1 MDLKAYLDSHYTIN
15 NNQYNASQRITAFVD
30 SFGPGI
36 NLSSY
41 EVFILG
47 VPEGRNTLENKD
59 CSLAPDEIRK
69 SFYSLFSG
77 DWHFSVLDLGN
88 LKVGKTFQDTYQ
100 ALTDISAYLIKMNKV
115 LVVLGGGH
123 DLIMP
128 IFNGHSVLNKPLN
141 FASVDACL
149 DFQNQGNWN
158 SKSFL
163 SHMLSSHN
171 SLLAK
176 YSLIGY
182 QTYLSSQKEIELM
195 NQMHFNMIRLG
206 DVNTDLSDLEPYI
219 RELHHISV
227 DLCSLKISE
236 SPGNPHSGPNGIS
249 AESVCSIMRYAGMS
263 SSIQTILLSEL
274 NLFFDLNCQSAR
286 IYAQSLWYFLDGF
299 ELRNN
304 DSLFLEKDNFL
315 VFHIQ
320 STLAE
325 LVFYKSKSS
334 SRWWVSFSV
343 ESKNIQNSPLPCSF
357 SDYKKAVEGNLSER
371 LLKHLKL

>member
-1 MDLKAYLDSHYTIN
+1 MDLKEYLDTSYTLN
-15 NNQYNASQRITAFVD
+15 NNQSIDSQRITAFVNSFD
-30 SFGPGI
+30 SGLNI
-36 NLSSY
+36 SSY
-41 EVFILG
+41 EIFILG
-47 VPEGRNTLENKD
+47 VPEGRNSLENEG

-69 SFYSLFSG
+69 SFYALFSG

-88 LKVGKTFQDTYQ
+88 LKVGETFQDTYQ
-100 ALTDISAYLIKMNKV
+100 ALTDISAYFIKMKKV
-115 LVVLGGGH
+115 LLVLGGGH

-149 DFQNQGNWN
+149 DFQNQGKWN

-163 SHMLSSHN
+163 SPMLSSHDT
-171 SLLAK
+171 LLAK

-206 DVNTDLSDLEPYI
+206 DVNADLSDLEPYI
-219 RELHHISV
+219 RELHHLSI

-236 SPGNPHSGPNGIS
+236 SPGNPYSGPNGIS
-249 AESVCSIMRYAGMS
+249 AESLCSIMRYAGMS

-274 NLFFDLNCQSAR
+274 NRFLDLNCQSAR
-286 IYAQSLWYFLDGF
+286 IYAQSLWYFLEGF

-304 DSLFLEKDNFL
+304 DSFFLQKENFL
-315 VFHIQ
+315 IFHIQ
-320 STLAE
+320 SSLAE

-334 SRWWVSFSV
+334 SRWWVGLPV
-343 ESKNIQNSPLPCSF
+343 EPKSKVNPIHPCSF
-357 SDYKKAVEGNLSER
+357 SDYKKAVKGNLSKR
-371 LLKHLKL
+371 LLKYLKL